1 MATTAVLLLA
11 GTIFLWG
18 VVSGRLE
25 RDDLTAPVVFVA
37 VGGLFAALHIVDTPS
52 AMASFKVVVE
62 VTLVWVLFSDAAGV
76 PFRDVRQDLGR
87 IVRLLAIGLPLTV
100 LAGWGLALW
109 LLPSLGIWLAL
120 LVGAA
125 LAPTDAALGL
135 PVVTNPAVP
144 SRIRKL
150 ITVESGLNDG
160 IVTPVVMFA
169 LAGAATAEGIHG
181 ASGLWAALAEAGHLE
196 GYDLTS
202 YGGDGATLI
211 MSTHEGHPP
220 LIELTGGSL
229 GHGLGVAAGL
239 AVGYRIN
246 GWPSRIFNFMT
257 DGEIQEGS
265 TWESAMFAGHERLG
279 NLVNVIDVNRTQA
292 DGALVLEI
300 EPLVDKWRAFG
311 WWAEEV
317 DGHDIERLLDVF
329 EAARGVRDVPKAIVC
344 RTTLGQGVPLIMERE
359 RNHFVRV
366 GDDEWDAVA
375 RQLEASE

>member
-1 MATTAVLLLA
+1 MGSLAVPAGPDVNVLRRRAKQIRRNVVTMASGKGEGYVGQGLDVADILAVLFLSEMRYDPIDRGPRTDRLIFSA
-11 GTIFLWG
+11 GHYSI
-18 VVSGRLE
+18 
-25 RDDLTAPVVFVA
+25 
-37 VGGLFAALHIVDTPS
+37 
-52 AMASFKVVVE
+52 
-62 VTLVWVLFSDAAGV
+62 
-76 PFRDVRQDLGR
+76 
-87 IVRLLAIGLPLTV
+87 
-100 LAGWGLALW
+100 
-109 LLPSLGIWLAL
+109 
-120 LVGAA
+120 
-125 LAPTDAALGL
+125 
-135 PVVTNPAVP
+135 
-144 SRIRKL
+144 
-150 ITVESGLNDG
+150 
-160 IVTPVVMFA
+160 
-169 LAGAATAEGIHG
+169 
-181 ASGLWAALAEAGHLE
+181 GLWAALAEAGHLE

-239 AVGYRIN
+239 AVGYRIK
-246 GWPSRIFNFMT
+246 GWPARIFNFMT

-311 WWAEEV
+311 WWAEGV

-329 EAARGVRDVPKAIVC
+329 EAARGVPDVPKAIVC

-366 GDDEWDAVA
+366 GDDEWGAVA
-375 RQLEASE
+375 RQLEASA

>member
-1 MATTAVLLLA
+1 MGWLAVPAGPDVNVLRRRAKQIRRNVVTMASGKGEGYVGQGLDVADILAVLFLSEMRYDPIDRGPRTDRLIFSA
-11 GTIFLWG
+11 GHYSI
-18 VVSGRLE
+18 
-25 RDDLTAPVVFVA
+25 
-37 VGGLFAALHIVDTPS
+37 
-52 AMASFKVVVE
+52 
-62 VTLVWVLFSDAAGV
+62 
-76 PFRDVRQDLGR
+76 
-87 IVRLLAIGLPLTV
+87 
-100 LAGWGLALW
+100 
-109 LLPSLGIWLAL
+109 
-120 LVGAA
+120 
-125 LAPTDAALGL
+125 
-135 PVVTNPAVP
+135 
-144 SRIRKL
+144 
-150 ITVESGLNDG
+150 
-160 IVTPVVMFA
+160 
-169 LAGAATAEGIHG
+169 
-181 ASGLWAALAEAGHLE
+181 GLWAALAEAGYLE

-239 AVGYRIN
+239 AVGYRIK
-246 GWPSRIFNFMT
+246 GWPARIFNFMT

-311 WWAEEV
+311 WWAEGV

-329 EAARGVRDVPKAIVC
+329 EAARGVPDVPKAIVC

-366 GDDEWDAVA
+366 GDDEWDAVV
-375 RQLEASE
+375 RQLEASA

>member
-1 MATTAVLLLA
+1 MGSLAVPAGPDVNVLRRRAKQIRRNVVTMASGKGEGYVGQGLDVAEILAVLFLSEMRYDPIDRGPRTDRLIFSA
-11 GTIFLWG
+11 GHYSI
-18 VVSGRLE
+18 
-25 RDDLTAPVVFVA
+25 
-37 VGGLFAALHIVDTPS
+37 
-52 AMASFKVVVE
+52 
-62 VTLVWVLFSDAAGV
+62 
-76 PFRDVRQDLGR
+76 
-87 IVRLLAIGLPLTV
+87 
-100 LAGWGLALW
+100 
-109 LLPSLGIWLAL
+109 
-120 LVGAA
+120 
-125 LAPTDAALGL
+125 
-135 PVVTNPAVP
+135 
-144 SRIRKL
+144 
-150 ITVESGLNDG
+150 
-160 IVTPVVMFA
+160 
-169 LAGAATAEGIHG
+169 
-181 ASGLWAALAEAGHLE
+181 GLWAALAEAGYLE

-239 AVGYRIN
+239 AVGYRIK
-246 GWPSRIFNFMT
+246 GWPARIFNFMT

-311 WWAEEV
+311 WWAEGV

-329 EAARGVRDVPKAIVC
+329 EAARGVPDVPKAIVC

-366 GDDEWDAVA
+366 GDDEWDAVV
-375 RQLEASE
+375 RQLEASA

>member
-1 MATTAVLLLA
+1 MGSLAVPAGPDVNVLRRRAKQIRRNVVTMASGKGEGYVGQGLDVADILAVLFLSEMRYDPIDRGPRTDRLIFSA
-11 GTIFLWG
+11 GHYSI
-18 VVSGRLE
+18 
-25 RDDLTAPVVFVA
+25 
-37 VGGLFAALHIVDTPS
+37 
-52 AMASFKVVVE
+52 
-62 VTLVWVLFSDAAGV
+62 
-76 PFRDVRQDLGR
+76 
-87 IVRLLAIGLPLTV
+87 
-100 LAGWGLALW
+100 
-109 LLPSLGIWLAL
+109 
-120 LVGAA
+120 
-125 LAPTDAALGL
+125 
-135 PVVTNPAVP
+135 
-144 SRIRKL
+144 
-150 ITVESGLNDG
+150 
-160 IVTPVVMFA
+160 
-169 LAGAATAEGIHG
+169 
-181 ASGLWAALAEAGHLE
+181 GLWAALAEAGYLE

-239 AVGYRIN
+239 AVGYRIK
-246 GWPSRIFNFMT
+246 GWPARIFNFMT

-311 WWAEEV
+311 WWAEGV

-329 EAARGVRDVPKAIVC
+329 EAARGVPDVPKAIVC

-366 GDDEWDAVA
+366 GDDEWGAVA
-375 RQLEASE
+375 RQLEASA

>member
-1 MATTAVLLLA
+1 MGSLAVPAGPDVNVLRRRAKQIRRNVVTMASGKGEGYVGQGLDVADILAVLFLSEMRYDPIDRGPRTDRLIFSA
-11 GTIFLWG
+11 GHYSI
-18 VVSGRLE
+18 
-25 RDDLTAPVVFVA
+25 
-37 VGGLFAALHIVDTPS
+37 
-52 AMASFKVVVE
+52 
-62 VTLVWVLFSDAAGV
+62 
-76 PFRDVRQDLGR
+76 
-87 IVRLLAIGLPLTV
+87 
-100 LAGWGLALW
+100 
-109 LLPSLGIWLAL
+109 
-120 LVGAA
+120 
-125 LAPTDAALGL
+125 
-135 PVVTNPAVP
+135 
-144 SRIRKL
+144 
-150 ITVESGLNDG
+150 
-160 IVTPVVMFA
+160 
-169 LAGAATAEGIHG
+169 
-181 ASGLWAALAEAGHLE
+181 GLWAALAEAGHLE

-239 AVGYRIN
+239 AVGYRIR
-246 GWPSRIFNFMT
+246 GWPARIFNFMT

-311 WWAEEV
+311 WWAEGV

-329 EAARGVRDVPKAIVC
+329 EAARGVPDVPKAIVC

-366 GDDEWDAVA
+366 GDDEWDAVV
-375 RQLEASE
+375 RQLEASA